1 MTSFF
6 TEIRQMLVPDRE
18 GKHGPLPPLLDG
30 QRGVPGGQR
39 HRRRPGRAAQG
50 RGRARRA
57 GRQAIPGGY
66 RYVLIVL
73 TLTITGIVADSSL
86 VKGGCAKA
94 ARRLISVAMLVGALA
109 GALLVLHAH
118 IVYPLVIAL
127 AAVAVIAL
135 ATRVLARS
143 DPAWTRG

>member
-1 MTSFF
+1 
-6 TEIRQMLVPDRE
+6 
-18 GKHGPLPPLLDG
+18 
-30 QRGVPGGQR
+30 
-39 HRRRPGRAAQG
+39 
-50 RGRARRA
+50 
-57 GRQAIPGGY
+57 
-66 RYVLIVL
+66 VLIVL

-86 VKGGCAKA
+86 VKGGGAKA